1 MQEALAKC
9 RNTLIRTTIKGIFDK
24 SLERPRIER
33 ISALRFLAF
42 GFLVT
47 LVGKTA
53 RVECLGGWTGHGLQP
68 KVTIDYVHGPL
79 ADTIKRFKGNN
90 SQIDN
95 FKIVVEDGTAL
106 FVGGTNTVYILNSK
120 DLTEHRKLRID
131 WPPEPR
137 DYELC
142 TIKGKSKSQC
152 QNFIRV
158 IAKTDEQRILICGTH
173 AFKPRCRHYKYK
185 DGSYS
190 MDQEFDGKGLTP
202 YDPAHNSTYL
212 LADGELYTATVSD
225 FSGSDPLIYKEPL
238 RTEQY
243 DSKILNTPDFVKMLE
258 DDDYVYFFLREQA
271 VEYINCGKSVYSRV
285 ARVCKNDKGG
295 PNKFRNRWTTYLKS
309 RLNCSIPGDYPFYFN
324 HLQSV
329 SSIVEGSYM
338 GEKTKI
344 IYGVFTTPENAIGG
358 NAICAFQIRD
368 VLDTFEGPFK
378 EQETANSNWLPV
390 RDMKVPDPR
399 PGRCSQESQKLPE
412 SSLRF
417 IQDHSI
423 MDEAV
428 PAYFGGSP
436 LFIRANIEYP
446 SQFREIAIDPQIKT
460 SDGQIYDIMF
470 VGTDKGQVLKIVNS
484 ANKILG
490 EKNQQ
495 PVLVEE
501 LQILKFGEP
510 ILGLQM
516 SEGSDKS
523 DKTIHVIARDEILAI
538 PLQRCHV
545 ANTCSACVQLQDPY
559 CGWDVVSSK
568 CVSHNKFNSMYASEF
583 LQNVTVGRHRQCGD
597 SESPVLIEEFKDISS
612 GNEKILPG
620 GSLPPH
626 RQSGEIM
633 QGYDPSIRIEQ
644 HHGRYSTEEL
654 SMAVATSCVSALIVG
669 FVAGFLLARK
679 CQCGSDN
686 PYHVPYL
693 NRSGYEEEN
702 IYAKVDDMTYY
713 PVVGPHQGALS
724 PGDHTLTKHHNI
736 INNMVVTLPPG
747 EQIES
752 KTLNLHQ
759 ANLQKQ
765 KDFNTFNA
773 FSTVHRS
780 QKIYL

>member
-1 MQEALAKC
+1 MNSSPRLRHPIKMTGEGGRAVC
-9 RNTLIRTTIKGIFDK
+9 RNRDTLIRTTIKGI
-24 SLERPRIER
+24 ER
-33 ISALRFLAF
+33 ISALRLLAVCLLLHLS
-42 GFLVT
+42 GTPAKVS
-47 LVGKTA
+47 
-53 RVECLGGWTGHGLQP
+53 CLGDWTGHGSQP

-158 IAKTDEQRILICGTH
+158 IAKTDEHRILICGTH

-190 MDQEFDGKGLTP
+190 MDQEFDGRGLAP

-212 LADGELYTATVSD
+212 LAGGELYTATVSD
-225 FSGSDPLIYKEPL
+225 FSSSDPLIYKEPL

-243 DSKILNTPDFVKMLE
+243 DSKVLNTPDFVKMLE
-258 DDDYVYFFLREQA
+258 DDDYVYFFFREQA

-338 GEKTKI
+338 GQKNRI
-344 IYGVFTTPENAIGG
+344 IYGVFTTPENSIRGS
-358 NAICAFQIRD
+358 AICAFQISD

-390 RDMKVPDPR
+390 EDMKVPNPR
-399 PGRCSQESQKLPE
+399 PGRCSQDSQKLPE

-446 SQFREIAIDPQIKT
+446 SQFSEIAIDPQIKT

-484 ANKILG
+484 ANKIPG
-490 EKNQQ
+490 GKNQQ

-501 LQILKFGEP
+501 LQVLKFGEP

-516 SEGSDKS
+516 SEGSGGS
-523 DKTIHVIARDEILAI
+523 DRSILVVARDEILVI

-568 CVSHNKFNSMYASEF
+568 CVQEIYNNDNNDNNVCLDTRGARDTCLKEKGTSACRDMEAAHNACLRSLGFKSKDNT
-583 LQNVTVGRHRQCGD
+583 LDRCGW
-597 SESPVLIEEFKDISS
+597 
-612 GNEKILPG
+612 
-620 GSLPPH
+620 
-626 RQSGEIM
+626 
-633 QGYDPSIRIEQ
+633 
-644 HHGRYSTEEL
+644 
-654 SMAVATSCVSALIVG
+654 AL
-669 FVAGFLLARK
+669 
-679 CQCGSDN
+679 
-686 PYHVPYL
+686 
-693 NRSGYEEEN
+693 
-702 IYAKVDDMTYY
+702 
-713 PVVGPHQGALS
+713 
-724 PGDHTLTKHHNI
+724 
-736 INNMVVTLPPG
+736 
-747 EQIES
+747 
-752 KTLNLHQ
+752 
-759 ANLQKQ
+759 
-765 KDFNTFNA
+765 
-773 FSTVHRS
+773 
-780 QKIYL
+780 